1 MLRSFTIWFL
11 SLALLAAG
19 YDGLKTDAATTEP
32 QSMEDGTP
40 QPPKNQ

>member
-19 YDGLKTDAATTEP
+19 YDGLRTSEATQAEP
-32 QSMEDGTP
+32 QTIEDGTP
-40 QPPKNQ
+40 PPEIR